1 MLAMNGL
8 DYRSTCCSQDPMNR
22 LKTMSLPTSCKTFSL
37 VLLLIFTPLCS
48 AKSSDTHSPGH
59 AKHVILYIWDGLR
72 NDAVSKK
79 NTPELYAL
87 MQKGVAFTDHHAS
100 YPSLTMMNAASF
112 ATGDRAGNTG
122 FYGNV
127 LWHPGLQGTDFENK
141 TVDFEQPVFTEDYK
155 ILQSLEK
162 DRLFFVKTLFMET
175 QNHALQTATIGKSGP
190 AFMQDY
196 LSKGIVL
203 DEKHVTPLSFAK
215 KLQQSGAPLPKSAPF
230 AFSPGELT
238 LTQNNGDPTAPQKFY
253 YFSDGVT
260 SDALNPTD
268 SPFRQ
273 ANDYL
278 MRMYLTKVLP
288 TYKPQ
293 LSVLW
298 MRTPDAVEHT
308 YGPGT
313 PVYYRALR
321 DNDRMLGLLI
331 AKLKKLGI
339 YDDTDILIA
348 SDHAHSTISGP
359 LKTFP
364 LRDKENHIDPK
375 GLSVS
380 GAIRTADLLTRA
392 GFHAFDGGGCRYNPV
407 MSGILKNGKPLYPTK
422 IDKTGSI
429 CGKQF
434 TKYTTPSYKVPHGP
448 LPKDAI
454 VVAPNGGSVYLYIPS
469 HNQALVAKLV
479 RFLQGHTTTSALFV
493 DSTRYS
499 ELPGTLPLATIRI
512 QSKPGRTPDVIA
524 SFSYDASTTVNG
536 LPGIEF
542 SDSSNE
548 RGMHGSFSPVDIHN
562 FLAASGPDFQKGLVD
577 SLPTANVDL
586 APTIAHLLSLPFSG
600 EGRVLFEALSQGKST
615 KEYTVKTLTLQS
627 NKKALHLPTFDVLGK
642 QQNVSSF
649 QTIVHAK
656 ALTQDNQ
663 TTLYFDFA
671 EAKRQ

>member
-1 MLAMNGL
+1 MNGL
-8 DYRSTCCSQDPMNR
+8 DYRCNYCSQDPMNR
-22 LKTMSLPTSCKTFSL
+22 LKTMSLATSCKTFTI
-37 VLLLIFTPLCS
+37 VCILIFAPLCS
-48 AKSSDTHSPGH
+48 AENPATHSPGH

-72 NDAVSKK
+72 KDAVSKK
-79 NTPELYAL
+79 NTPQLYAL
-87 MQKGVAFTDHHAS
+87 MNKGVAFEEHHAS

-127 LWHPGLQGTDFENK
+127 LWHPGLQGTDFQDK
-141 TVDFEQPVFTEDYK
+141 KVDFQQPVFTEDYK

-162 DRLFFVKTLFMET
+162 DRLFFVKTLFTET
-175 QNHALQTATIGKSGP
+175 QKHALRTATIGKSGP

-196 LSKGIVL
+196 LSNGIVL
-203 DEKHVTPLSFAK
+203 DEKHVTPLSVAK
-215 KLQQSGAPLPKSAPF
+215 KLQQSGARLPKSAPF

-238 LTQNNGDPTAPQKFY
+238 LAPNNGDPTAPQKLY

-260 SDALNPTD
+260 SDALNALG

-278 MRMYLTKVLP
+278 MHMYLAHILP
-288 TYKPQ
+288 KYKPQ

-298 MRTPDAVEHT
+298 MRTPDTVEHI

-331 AKLKKLGI
+331 EQLKKLGI

-348 SDHAHSTISGP
+348 SDHAHSTISAP

-364 LRDKENHIDPK
+364 LRNAVNNIDAK

-380 GAIRTADLLTRA
+380 GALRTADLLTRA
-392 GFHAFDGGGCRYNPV
+392 GFHAFDGDGCRYNPV
-407 MSGILKNGKPLYPTK
+407 MSGIKKNGEPLYPTK
-422 IDKTGSI
+422 IDKTGAV
-429 CGKQF
+429 CGKKF
-434 TKYTTPSYKVPHGP
+434 TRYTTPAYKVPNST
-448 LPKDAI
+448 LPKDTI

-469 HNQALVAKLV
+469 HNQVLVEKLV
-479 RFLQGHTTTSALFV
+479 RFLQGQTTTSALFV
-493 DSTRYS
+493 DSTRYG
-499 ELPGTLPLATIRI
+499 ELPGTMPLATIRI
-512 QSKPGRTPDVIA
+512 QSEHGRTPDVIA
-524 SFSYDASTTVNG
+524 SFSYDASATING

-548 RGMHGSFSPVDIHN
+548 RGMHGSFSPIDIHN
-562 FLAASGPDFQKGLVD
+562 FLAASGPDFQKGFVD

-586 APTIAHLLSLPFSG
+586 APTIAHILSLTFSG

-627 NKKALHLPTFDVLGK
+627 KKKALHLPTFDVLGK
-642 QQNVSSF
+642 KQNVSSF

-656 ALTQDNQ
+656 ALSQGNE